1 MEITSKIRK
10 EPGGLILYS
19 HKSGND
25 KDYGI
30 AEKHAWKY
38 FKWKKQGI
46 TLHLYNHVKL
56 RSEYNWGCEW
66 FFSHVDLSFY

>member
-30 AEKHAWKY
+30 AEKHA
-38 FKWKKQGI
+38 
-46 TLHLYNHVKL
+46 
-56 RSEYNWGCEW
+56 
-66 FFSHVDLSFY
+66 